1 MKFIDLSHPL
11 THGQSSFPGDPL
23 LQISPHATIEKQRC
37 NVSRI
42 TMGSHQGTHLDAQFH
57 FIPDGNRLDQMPLDW
72 FYGPATLLR
81 IPKPARAEITVEDLK
96 PFEKRLVAG
105 ARVIYETGWH
115 RHYGQTDYF
124 TDFPSLT
131 QEAASYLAARRI
143 RLLGMDTPT
152 PSRDYYEVHHLLQ
165 QKPAEIVIV
174 ESLANLDALPEHF
187 LFIGFPLRFEGGDG
201 SPIRAVA
208 LVDGRDARVTAQTT
222 LRP

>member
-11 THGQSSFPGDPL
+11 RDGQSSFPGDPV
-23 LQISPHATIEKQRC
+23 LQITPHATIEKNRC
-37 NVSRI
+37 NVSRVAL
-42 TMGSHQGTHLDAQFH
+42 GSHQGTHLDALYH
-57 FIPDGNRLDQMPLDW
+57 FVPDGKRLDQMPLEW

-81 IPKPARAEITVEDLK
+81 IPKPAGSEITLADLK
-96 PFEKRLVAG
+96 PFEPQLVPG
-105 ARVIYETGWH
+105 ARIIYETGWH
-115 RHYGQTDYF
+115 RQYGQPHYF

-131 QEAASYLAARRI
+131 QEAAAYLASRRI

-152 PSRDYYEVHHLLQ
+152 PGRDYYEVHHLLQ

-174 ESLANLDALPEHF
+174 ESLAHLDLLPENF

-208 LVDGRDARVTAQTT
+208 GIE
-222 LRP
+222 